1 MKKIFDDASFF
12 FSFFLSFFLSFFCVH
27 THKRG
32 DATGKSAARGRTTTG
47 EKREDNAAADDVFV
61 FIVFVSVH
69 VSVHAVV
76 VAFFD
81 EIWSVVV
88 DETSDFGSRKEWSD
102 SKRAHQRLFFFFFE

>member
-1 MKKIFDDASFF
+1 MKKIFDTSFF
-12 FSFFLSFFLSFFCVH
+12 FFFLSCAH

-32 DATGKSAARGRTTTG
+32 DATGSARGRTTTG

-61 FIVFVSVH
+61 FFVFVSVH
-69 VSVHAVV
+69 VSVHVV

-88 DETSDFGSRKEWSD
+88 ETSYFGSRKEWSD
-102 SKRAHQRLFFFFFE
+102 SKRAHQRFFFFFFE